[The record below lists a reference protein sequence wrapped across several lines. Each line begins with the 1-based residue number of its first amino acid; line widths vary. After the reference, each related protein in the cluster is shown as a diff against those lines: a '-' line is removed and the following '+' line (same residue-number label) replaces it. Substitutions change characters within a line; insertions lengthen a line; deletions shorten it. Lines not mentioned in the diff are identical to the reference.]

1 MRHSGF
7 RGAALCLSSTND
19 TERGLASRAMSQSV
33 QISMRDKL
41 ERLAAA
47 REASEQGG
55 GTVRIAAQHA
65 KGKLSARE
73 RLDVLLDEGSFVE
86 IDRYVTSRVVS
97 EDEAPIYGDGVVT
110 GHGRIEGRLV
120 YVFSQDFTVFG
131 GSLSEAHAAKICKI
145 MDLAL
150 RNGAPVIGLNDSGGA
165 RIQEG
170 VVSLGG
176 YADIFLRNTL
186 ASGVIPQISAIL
198 GPCAGGA
205 VYSPAITDFIY
216 MVRGTSYMFVTGPNV
231 VKTVTH
237 EDVTM
242 EALGGADTHAG
253 TSGVAHFACDSEL
266 ACLQHIRDL
275 FKYVPSN
282 NVDDPPR
289 GTGRDADDRREES
302 LISVIPENP
311 NKPYDMREVIT
322 RVMDDGVFYE
332 VQPDYAANILIGF
345 AHLGGQSVGIVANQ
359 PAVLAGVLDINASMK
374 AARFVRFCDCFNIP
388 LVTFEDVPGFL
399 PGVSQEHNGIIKHG
413 AKLLFAYCEATVP
426 KLTVI
431 TRKAYGGAYDV
442 MSSKHIRGDYNVAWP
457 TAEIAV
463 MGPKGAVEILYR
475 KEIADADDPQAALD
489 ARVNEYT
496 EKFANPYIAAARGYV
511 DDVIDPRETRPRLI
525 EALRSLR
532 GKRDRNPAKK
542 HGNLPL

>member
-1 MRHSGF
+1 M
-7 RGAALCLSSTND
+7 T
-19 TERGLASRAMSQSV
+19 
-33 QISMRDKL
+33 MRDKL
-41 ERLAAA
+41 AALEARRTESELGGGAA
-47 REASEQGG
+47 RLEAQ
-55 GTVRIAAQHA
+55 RK
-65 KGKLSARE
+65 KGKLTARD
-73 RLDVLLDEGSFVE
+73 RLDVLLDDGSFVE
-86 IDRYVTSRVVS
+86 LDRFVTARGQPDG
-97 EDEAPIYGDGVVT
+97 EPPIYGDGVVT
-110 GHGRIEGRLV
+110 GYGRIEGRLV

-131 GSLSEAHAAKICKI
+131 GSLSEAHAGKICKV
-145 MDLAL
+145 MDLAV
-150 RNGAPVIGLNDSGGA
+150 RNGAPMIGLNDSGGA

-176 YADIFLRNTL
+176 YADIFLRNTM

-253 TSGVAHFACDSEL
+253 TSGVAHFAHDSEI
-266 ACLQHIRDL
+266 ASLQAVREL
-275 FKYVPSN
+275 FRFVPSN

-289 GTGRDADDRREES
+289 GSGRDPRDRRDEE
-302 LISVIPENP
+302 LLDVVPDHP
-311 NKPYDMREVIT
+311 NKPYDVHEVLRRI
-322 RVMDDGVFYE
+322 VDDGVFYE
-332 VQPDYAANILIGF
+332 VHADYAANIVCGF
-345 AHLGGQSVGIVANQ
+345 AHLGGTSIGIVANQ
-359 PAVLAGVLDINASMK
+359 PAVLAGVLDIAASAK

-388 LVTFEDVPGFL
+388 IVTFEDVPGFL
-399 PGVSQEHNGIIKHG
+399 PGVTQEHGGIIRHG
-413 AKLLFAYCEATVP
+413 AKLLYAFCEATVP

-431 TRKAYGGAYDV
+431 LRKAYGGAYDV

-475 KEIADADDPQAALD
+475 KEIAASADPVAATDAHVQQ
-489 ARVNEYT
+489 YT
-496 EKFANPYIAAARGYV
+496 EQFANPFAAAAHGYV
-511 DDVIDPRETRPRLI
+511 DDVIDPRDTRLRLI
-525 EALRSLR
+525 DALETLR
-532 GKRDRNPAKK
+532 TKRDRNPPRK
-542 HGNLPL
+542 HGNIPL

>member
-1 MRHSGF
+1 MK
-7 RGAALCLSSTND
+7 
-19 TERGLASRAMSQSV
+19 E
-33 QISMRDKL
+33 KL
-41 ERLAAA
+41 ELLERRSA
-47 REASEQGG
+47 EAEQGG
-55 GTVRIAAQHA
+55 GADRLAAQHK

-73 RLDVLLDEGSFVE
+73 RLDVLLDEGTFVE
-86 IDRYVTSRVVS
+86 LDRFVTHRSSDFGLDGQRV
-97 EDEAPIYGDGVVT
+97 YGDGVVT
-110 GHGRIEGRLV
+110 GYGRIAGRLV

-131 GSLSEAHAAKICKI
+131 GSLSEAHAEKICKI
-145 MDLAL
+145 MDLAV
-150 RNGAPVIGLNDSGGA
+150 RNGAPVVGLNDSGGA

-186 ASGVIPQISAIL
+186 ASGVVPQISAIL

-242 EALGGADTHAG
+242 EQLGGADTHAAA
-253 TSGVAHFACDSEL
+253 SGVSHFTFDSEL
-266 ACLQHIRDL
+266 ACLGAIRDL
-275 FKYVPSN
+275 FRFVPSN
-282 NVDDPPR
+282 NLDDPPLGA
-289 GTGRDADDRREES
+289 GTDRRDRRDDA
-302 LISVIPENP
+302 LLGIVPENP
-311 NKPYDMREVIT
+311 NKPYDMHEVVK
-322 RVMDDGVFYE
+322 RVVDDGEFYE
-332 VQPDYAANILIGF
+332 VQRDYAQNIICGF
-345 AHLGGQSVGIVANQ
+345 AHLGGFSVGMVANQ
-359 PAVLAGVLDINASMK
+359 PAVLAGVLDIAASLK
-374 AARFVRFCDCFNIP
+374 AARFIRFCDAFNIP

-399 PGVSQEHNGIIKHG
+399 PGTAQEHGGIIKHG

-463 MGPKGAVEILYR
+463 MGPTGAVEILFR
-475 KEIADADDPQAALD
+475 REIAAASDPRDATDKKID
-489 ARVNEYT
+489 EYR
-496 EKFANPYIAAARGYV
+496 EKFAHPYIAAGRGYV
-511 DDVIDPRETRPRLI
+511 DDIIDPRDTRPRLI
-525 EALRSLR
+525 DALETLR
-532 GKRDRNPAKK
+532 TKRDRNPPKK
-542 HGNLPL
+542 HGNIPL

>member
-1 MRHSGF
+1 MREKLDRLARARADAELGG
-7 RGAALCLSSTND
+7 GA
-19 TERGLASRAMSQSV
+19 
-33 QISMRDKL
+33 
-41 ERLAAA
+41 ERL
-47 REASEQGG
+47 
-55 GTVRIAAQHA
+55 AAQHA

-73 RLDVLLDEGSFVE
+73 RLDVLLDEGTFTE
-86 IDRYVTSRVVS
+86 LDRFVTSRALS
-97 EDEAPIYGDGVVT
+97 ENESPVYGDGVVT
-110 GHGRIEGRLV
+110 GYGRIDGRLV
-120 YVFSQDFTVFG
+120 YVYSQDFTVFG
-131 GSLSEAHAAKICKI
+131 GSLSEAHAEKICKV
-145 MDLAL
+145 MDLAM

-176 YADIFLRNTL
+176 YADIFLRNTM
-186 ASGVIPQISAIL
+186 ASGVVPQISAIL

-216 MVRGTSYMFVTGPNV
+216 MVRKTSYMFVTGPNV

-242 EALGGADTHAG
+242 EQLGGADTHAG
-253 TSGVAHFACDSEL
+253 TSGVAHFAHDSEL
-266 ACLQHIRDL
+266 ESLHAIREL
-275 FKYVPSN
+275 FRFVPSN

-289 GTGRDADDRREES
+289 GAGTDPASRRDEALLDLVPDH
-302 LISVIPENP
+302 P
-311 NKPYDMREVIT
+311 NQPYDMHEVLKRI
-322 RVMDDGVFYE
+322 VDDGEFYE
-332 VQPDYAANILIGF
+332 VQPDYAANILVGF

-359 PAVLAGVLDINASMK
+359 PAVLAGVLDIDASLK

-388 LVTFEDVPGFL
+388 IITFEDVPGFL
-399 PGVSQEHNGIIKHG
+399 PGTVQEHGGIIKHG
-413 AKLLFAYCEATVP
+413 AKLLYAYCEATVP

-442 MSSKHIRGDYNVAWP
+442 MSSKHIRGDLNLAWP

-475 KEIADADDPQAALD
+475 KEIAASDDPAAALD
-489 ARVNEYT
+489 ARVAEYT
-496 EKFANPYIAAARGYV
+496 ERFANPYNAAARGYV
-511 DDVIDPRETRPRLI
+511 DDVIDPRDTRPRLI
-525 EALRSLR
+525 DALQTLR
-532 GKRDRNPAKK
+532 GKRDRNPPRK